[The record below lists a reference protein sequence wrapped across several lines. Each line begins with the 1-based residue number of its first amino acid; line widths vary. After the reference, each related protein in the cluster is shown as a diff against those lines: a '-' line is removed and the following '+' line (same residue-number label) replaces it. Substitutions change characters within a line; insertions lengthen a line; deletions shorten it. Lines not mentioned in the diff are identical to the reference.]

1 MATNDIQSTPITENS
16 ASATKKVK
24 NKQQSPLVGAQ
35 AKAVTLSDVTKSDVD
50 NSSRLI
56 DILLDAGLSGNLNY
70 SSIEKFT
77 SISNARDQIYTVIDT
92 MAKDS
97 DVASVIKTFAR
108 DACETADNGHIV
120 WCESANPNISKYV
133 NYLLDVTNVD
143 KNIST

>member
-1 MATNDIQSTPITENS
+1 MATNDSHNTSIVEKST
-16 ASATKKVK
+16 SATKKIK
-24 NKQQSPLVGAQ
+24 NKQTPLIGAQ
-35 AKAVTLSDVTKSDVD
+35 AKPVTLSDITKSDID
-50 NSSRLI
+50 NSSQLI
-56 DILLDAGLSGNLNY
+56 DILLDAGLTGNLDY
-70 SSIEKFT
+70 GSIEKFT

-120 WCESANPNISKYV
+120 WCESADPSISKYV
-133 NYLLDVTNVD
+133 NYLLDITNVD